1 MDEFTQAVFE
11 AAYASRAQRNFRL
24 LFGLLLVLKHTLRGL
39 IFSWPLYLLSAASF
53 ALPGNFGW
61 VFALLLIP
69 GVAVSGYILNK
80 GLREDYAVF
89 VKGRLLK
96 NVDLRKAWIGSGR

>member
-11 AAYASRAQRNFRL
+11 AAYASRAQRNLRR
-24 LFGLLLVLKHTLRGL
+24 LFGFLLVSKHTLRGL

-80 GLREDYAVF
+80 GLREDYAAF

-96 NVDLRKAWIGSGR
+96 SVDLRKAWFSSAG

>member
-11 AAYASRAQRNFRL
+11 AAYASRAQRNLRR
-24 LFGLLLVLKHTLRGL
+24 LFGFLLVSKHILRGL

-80 GLREDYAVF
+80 GLREDYAAF

-96 NVDLRKAWIGSGR
+96 SVDLRRAFWGSP

>member
-11 AAYASRAQRNFRL
+11 AAYQSRRQRNLRFL
-24 LFGLLLVLKHTLRGL
+24 LSALLIVKHTLRGL
-39 IFSWPLYLLSAASF
+39 FFSWPLYLLSLAGL

-69 GVAVSGYILNK
+69 GVAVSAYILNK
-80 GLREDYAVF
+80 GLREDYTGF

-96 NVDLRKAWIGSGR
+96 STDLRRVV

>member
-11 AAYASRAQRNFRL
+11 AAYASRAQRNLRL
-24 LFGLLLVLKHTLRGL
+24 LFGFLLVSKHTLRGL

-69 GVAVSGYILNK
+69 GAAVSGYILNK
-80 GLREDYAVF
+80 GLREDYAAF

-96 NVDLRKAWIGSGR
+96 SADLRRAFWGSR

>member
-11 AAYASRAQRNFRL
+11 AAYASRAQRNFRF
-24 LFGLLLVLKHTLRGL
+24 LFGLLLVLKHTLRGF
-39 IFSWPLYLLSAASF
+39 IFSWPLYLLSAAGF
-53 ALPGNFGW
+53 VLPVNFGW

-80 GLREDYAVF
+80 GLREDYAAL
-89 VKGRLLK
+89 VKGRLLSSD
-96 NVDLRKAWIGSGR
+96 DLRKASSW

>member
-11 AAYASRAQRNFRL
+11 AAYASRAQWNLRL
-24 LFGLLLVLKHTLRGL
+24 LFGFLLVLKHILRGL

-53 ALPGNFGW
+53 VLPGNFGW

-69 GVAVSGYILNK
+69 GVVVSSYILNK
-80 GLREDYAVF
+80 GLREDYAAF
-89 VKGRLLK
+89 VKGRLLTSG
-96 NVDLRKAWIGSGR
+96 DLGRVVLGRR

>member
-11 AAYASRAQRNFRL
+11 AAYASRAQRNLRR
-24 LFGLLLVLKHTLRGL
+24 LFGFLLVSKHTLRGL

-80 GLREDYAVF
+80 GLREDYAAF

-96 NVDLRKAWIGSGR
+96 SVDLRRAFWGSR

>member
-24 LFGLLLVLKHTLRGL
+24 LFGLLLVLKHTFRGL
-39 IFSWPLYLLSAASF
+39 IFSWPLYLLSATSF
-53 ALPGNFGW
+53 VLPGNFGW

-80 GLREDYAVF
+80 GLREDYAAY
-89 VKGRLLK
+89 VKGRLLRSG
-96 NVDLRKAWIGSGR
+96 DLRQAVRGRR